1 MNYKREVIGDKIGFS
16 TIIDEKFNTC
26 SVFVKFITEQR
37 TETAS
42 ANALADELMVMTN
55 SRYRTTAEM
64 SNALAE
70 LYGAVI
76 SYDVNKKG
84 NAQLINI
91 YSSWICNRFALENED
106 ITAEMAAILHDCIF
120 SPNVENGGFDSRN
133 FGIAQRDLIDTI
145 NSQFNDKS
153 VYAMSQANQIA
164 FRGEPSGVQIFG
176 TAEQVENLT
185 PEQTFSA
192 YKALLETAQIE
203 IFFVSPEE
211 DDTIINMFRESF
223 AEIRRNPSEFAIISR
238 SQPKEVPEQVEEE
251 FDVNQSKMVL
261 TFKSQSD
268 DTFALILFNFI
279 FGGSPVSKLFRNVR
293 EKMSLC
299 YYCSSRY
306 NLDKNCL
313 TVESGVDRNNIE
325 KAYDEIMHQLD
336 EMKQGNITD
345 EEIQSAL
352 LMMDNIYSATG
363 EKPSQWAVWYF
374 NRFCTDNIMTPQEY
388 YSNFL
393 DVTKERLQ
401 KAASSFIFDSSY
413 YMLNKESA
421 E

>member
-26 SVFVKFITEQR
+26 SVFVKFVTEQR
-37 TETAS
+37 AETAS
-42 ANALADELMVMTN
+42 ANALSSDLIVMTN

-76 SYDVNKKG
+76 SNNVFKKG
-84 NAQLINI
+84 DAQIIDI

-106 ITAEMAAILHDCIF
+106 ITAEMTSIIHDCIF
-120 SPNVENGGFDSRN
+120 SPNIEDGGFDSKN
-133 FGIAQRDLIDTI
+133 FGIAQKDLIDTI
-145 NSQFNDKS
+145 KSQLNDKS
-153 VYAMSQANQIA
+153 AYAASQANQIA
-164 FRGEPSGVQIFG
+164 FRGEPSGVRLFG
-176 TAEQVENLT
+176 TAEQAESLT

-192 YKALLETAQIE
+192 YKALLETAHIE

-211 DDTIINMFRESF
+211 DDTLINMFRESF
-223 AEIRRNPSEFAIISR
+223 AEISRNPSEFNIISK
-238 SQPKEVPEQVEEE
+238 SKPKEVPEKVEEE

-268 DTFALILFNFI
+268 DTFALVLFNVI

-299 YYCSSRY
+299 YYCSSSY
-306 NLDKNCL
+306 NSDKNFM

-352 LMMDNIYSATG
+352 LVMDNIHSATG
-363 EKPSQWAVWYF
+363 ETPSQWASWYF
-374 NRFCTDNIMTPQEY
+374 HCLCINNIVTPQEY
-388 YSNFL
+388 YKDFL

-401 KAASSFIFDSSY
+401 NAAASFIFDSSY